1 MIHTPSSAE
10 ILRRLRREGW
20 IRVHS
25 KGSHVKLKHPGRGG
39 IVVVPHPRKD
49 LPAGTLRAIFRQA
62 GWS

>member
-1 MIHTPSSAE
+1 MIHIITSSE
-10 ILRRLRREGW
+10 ILRRLRNDGGV
-20 IRVHS
+20 RVHQ
-25 KGSHVKLKHPGRGG
+25 KGSHVKLKHPTRGG

>member
-1 MIHTPSSAE
+1 MSSAE
-10 ILRRLRREGW
+10 VLRRLHADGW
-20 IRVHS
+20 VRVHQ
-25 KGSHVKLKHPGRGG
+25 KGSHVKLVSPCKPG